1 MEIEQID
8 DILESLLFVSGDG
21 LKVSDICEMLELQ
34 KSEVTSAVKRLQKRF
49 GGKHGIHLISY
60 SGKLQLASNPDYA
73 ETISCV
79 LNPIMEKALSSPAM
93 ETLSI
98 IAYRQPVTRMEIE
111 SLRGVNSDYA
121 LQALMRNNL
130 IEVVGRRDAIGKPL
144 LFGTTENFL
153 RRFGIENI
161 EELPDRDTL
170 IERIRT
176 IELTAETE
184 VKPEEK
190 IVQLYNFENKS
201 AESGVNVAP
210 ASAQAEVAAVVAAVS
225 DENTP
230 DGGV

>member
-111 SLRGVNSDYA
+111 SIRGVNSDYA

-130 IEVVGRRDAIGKPL
+130 IEVVGRKDAIGKPL

-201 AESGVNVAP
+201 AVSGENNAQ
-210 ASAQAEVAAVVAAVS
+210 ASAQSEVAAVS

>member
-1 MEIEQID
+1 MKIEQID

-111 SLRGVNSDYA
+111 SIRGVNSDYA

-130 IEVVGRRDAIGKPL
+130 IEVVGRKDAIGKPL

-201 AESGVNVAP
+201 AESGENNAQ
-210 ASAQAEVAAVVAAVS
+210 ASAQAEVAAVS

>member
-98 IAYRQPVTRMEIE
+98 IAYPQPVTRMEIE
-111 SLRGVNSDYA
+111 SIRGVNSDYA

-130 IEVVGRRDAIGKPL
+130 IEVVGRKDAIGKPL

-201 AESGVNVAP
+201 AESGENNAQ
-210 ASAQAEVAAVVAAVS
+210 ASAQAEVAAVS

>member
-1 MEIEQID
+1 
-8 DILESLLFVSGDG
+8 
-21 LKVSDICEMLELQ
+21 
-34 KSEVTSAVKRLQKRF
+34 
-49 GGKHGIHLISY
+49 
-60 SGKLQLASNPDYA
+60 
-73 ETISCV
+73 
-79 LNPIMEKALSSPAM
+79 
-93 ETLSI
+93 
-98 IAYRQPVTRMEIE
+98 MEIE
-111 SLRGVNSDYA
+111 SIRGVNSDYA

-130 IEVVGRRDAIGKPL
+130 IEVVGRKDAIGKPL

-201 AESGVNVAP
+201 AESGENNAQ
-210 ASAQAEVAAVVAAVS
+210 ASAQAEVAAVS

>member
-34 KSEVTSAVKRLQKRF
+34 KSEVTSAVKRLQKRL

-111 SLRGVNSDYA
+111 SIRGVNSDYA

-130 IEVVGRRDAIGKPL
+130 IEVVGRKDAIGKPL

-201 AESGVNVAP
+201 AESGENNAQ
-210 ASAQAEVAAVVAAVS
+210 ASAQAEVAAVS

>member
-1 MEIEQID
+1 
-8 DILESLLFVSGDG
+8 
-21 LKVSDICEMLELQ
+21 
-34 KSEVTSAVKRLQKRF
+34 
-49 GGKHGIHLISY
+49 
-60 SGKLQLASNPDYA
+60 
-73 ETISCV
+73 
-79 LNPIMEKALSSPAM
+79 M

-111 SLRGVNSDYA
+111 SIRGVNSDYA

-130 IEVVGRRDAIGKPL
+130 IEVVGRKDAIGKPL

-201 AESGVNVAP
+201 AESGENNAQ
-210 ASAQAEVAAVVAAVS
+210 ASAQAEVAAVS

>member
-111 SLRGVNSDYA
+111 SIRGVNSDYA

-130 IEVVGRRDAIGKPL
+130 IEVVGRKDAIGKPL
-144 LFGTTENFL
+144 LFGTAENFL

-201 AESGVNVAP
+201 AESGENNAQ
-210 ASAQAEVAAVVAAVS
+210 ASAQAEVAAVS

>member
-1 MEIEQID
+1 M
-8 DILESLLFVSGDG
+8 
-21 LKVSDICEMLELQ
+21 KVSDICEMLELQ

-111 SLRGVNSDYA
+111 SIRGVNSDYA

-130 IEVVGRRDAIGKPL
+130 IEVVGRKDAIGKPL

-201 AESGVNVAP
+201 AESGENNAQ
-210 ASAQAEVAAVVAAVS
+210 ASAQAEVAAVS

>member
-111 SLRGVNSDYA
+111 SIRGVNSDYA

-130 IEVVGRRDAIGKPL
+130 IEVVGRKDAIGKPL

-184 VKPEEK
+184 VKQEEK

-201 AESGVNVAP
+201 AESGENVAP
-210 ASAQAEVAAVVAAVS
+210 ASAQAEVAAVS
-225 DENTP
+225 DEKAP

>member
-1 MEIEQID
+1 
-8 DILESLLFVSGDG
+8 
-21 LKVSDICEMLELQ
+21 
-34 KSEVTSAVKRLQKRF
+34 
-49 GGKHGIHLISY
+49 
-60 SGKLQLASNPDYA
+60 
-73 ETISCV
+73 
-79 LNPIMEKALSSPAM
+79 MEKALSSPAM

-111 SLRGVNSDYA
+111 SIRGVNSDYA

-130 IEVVGRRDAIGKPL
+130 IEVVGRKDAIGKPL

-201 AESGVNVAP
+201 AESGENNAQ
-210 ASAQAEVAAVVAAVS
+210 ASAQAEVAAVS

>member
-98 IAYRQPVTRMEIE
+98 IEYRQPVTRMEIE
-111 SLRGVNSDYA
+111 SIRGVNSDYA

-130 IEVVGRRDAIGKPL
+130 IEVVGRKDAIGKPL

-201 AESGVNVAP
+201 AESGENNAQ
-210 ASAQAEVAAVVAAVS
+210 ASAQAEVAAVS

>member
-1 MEIEQID
+1 M
-8 DILESLLFVSGDG
+8 
-21 LKVSDICEMLELQ
+21 
-34 KSEVTSAVKRLQKRF
+34 SAVKRLQKRF

-111 SLRGVNSDYA
+111 SIRGVNSDYA

-130 IEVVGRRDAIGKPL
+130 IEVVGRKDAIGKPL

-201 AESGVNVAP
+201 AESGENNAQ
-210 ASAQAEVAAVVAAVS
+210 ASAQAEVAAVS